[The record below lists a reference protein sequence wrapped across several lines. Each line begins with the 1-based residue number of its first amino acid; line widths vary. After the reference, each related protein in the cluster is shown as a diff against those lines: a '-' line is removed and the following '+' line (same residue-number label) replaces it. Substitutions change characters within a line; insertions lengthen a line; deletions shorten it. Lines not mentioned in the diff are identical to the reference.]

1 MDLDAHWERV
11 YETKR
16 IDEMSWFRPHL
27 DTSLELI
34 ERTGRPVETSV
45 LDVGGGASTLADDLL
60 ERGYRDVSVID
71 VADAALA
78 AARERLG
85 ARGAFVTWIQGDV
98 RRLALP
104 RARFNVWHDRAV
116 FHFLTE
122 PADRARYIEQV
133 RHALASDGHV
143 IVATFGPEGPQ
154 RCSGLPTSRYDADS
168 LRDAFGNGFELV
180 ETRLEQHRTP
190 SGRQQQFLYC
200 L

>member
-1 MDLDAHWERV
+1 MDLGAHWERV
-11 YETKR
+11 YQTKR
-16 IDEMSWFRPHL
+16 IDEVSWFRPHL

-34 ERTGRPVETSV
+34 EKAGRPGEASV
-45 LDVGGGASTLADDLL
+45 IDVGGGASTLVDDLL
-60 ERGYRDVSVID
+60 DRGYRDVSVID
-71 VADAALA
+71 LADSALA

-85 ARGAFVTWIQGDV
+85 PRGRSVTWIEGDV
-98 RRLALP
+98 TRLALP

-122 PADRARYIEQV
+122 PTDRQRYIEQV
-133 RHALASDGHV
+133 RRALASDGHV

-168 LRDAFGNGFELV
+168 LRDVFGDGFELV

-190 SGRQQQFLYC
+190 SGAEQQFLYC